1 MTPLYRA
8 IIALI
13 ALPTVLWAQCG
24 LLCAQEV
31 NGLVAAEANDI
42 AQPIRVTANHQEIL
56 QQENTTI
63 ITMRGGM
70 NGSGLVELTQGE
82 LQLTAE
88 TMVVFDR
95 VTADGHDVLV
105 YAEGRVQYTN
115 HGNPQRYAAHQIR
128 LQALSPV
135 SVDSKLQS
143 EVTSPSELMRK
154 AATRMAPGSKNTTS
168 TVSLQGGPDSFT
180 PPQFNSPSGSAVQ
193 GSRRIRI
200 RPRSSQPL
208 QFDSFLS
215 RDTVPEE
222 QVYVLTGGV
231 NILIDGV
238 QLDGAGQ
245 LMQPGVLDLSA
256 DRIIIWTDPSDSDKL
271 AVGQAL
277 VQAASRRLQIYLEGN
292 ILVRQQDN
300 TITATR
306 AFFDANNDRAL
317 LMNAELRAQL
327 PQTGGEFRIRA
338 EKLRRLSENK
348 FHAQNAW
355 TSTSPY
361 GQPGYRVQASDI
373 FVEPGPVS
381 PFTKVDPN
389 TGQPVNGPPLWM
401 TALNPQFILGNTP
414 ILGLPKITAP
424 IEDPNI
430 PIRRAVVKQDRVF
443 GFQVKTVW
451 NLSKLLGQP
460 TPKGMD
466 WDLMAD
472 YLSERGPAIGVQ
484 GDYDMQTNLGRAIGS
499 STLIYQHDDGA
510 DNLGADRRSLSPD
523 NNNRGA
529 IIMRHNQFLPGQ
541 AQLFG
546 EIGYLSDRNY
556 LESFHEPRYDTDK
569 DVETLI
575 GARQDLQAWSGS
587 LMAKT
592 ELNEFEASTDWLPKG
607 DLYSFSQP
615 IFGGLAYHSSHSSVG
630 YADLEPGRPPSNLND
645 PFTPLALPYVNDASG
660 LVAMTRHQVDAP
672 FMLGPVNINPFV
684 MGEAA
689 FWDEG
694 LTAKDIDR
702 YVFSTGVQAHLS
714 ATKIMPFIR
723 SDLWNLNGLAHKSDA
738 YLEYRYT
745 ESSRDLSE
753 ISQYN
758 EIDDNSTER
767 FRGRYTTQI
776 FPGLIPAEF
785 DPRYYAVRNG
795 AGMWIS
801 APYHELVND
810 QETLRL
816 RWRNRLQTKVGPVGQ
831 ERIRDWMIWE
841 SGVTWFPK
849 ADRDNFGED
858 FGLIYGNYRW
868 NINDRT
874 SILADGI
881 VDLFDN
887 AQDVWSLG
895 VLSQRSTRGSVYLGY
910 RKVEAKNY
918 LDSQTLVASYSY
930 QMSPK
935 WISTGSIAYDV
946 AAGESRGS
954 SLTFSRVGLDW
965 VVHVGLG
972 IDTSKDNVG
981 IAFAVEPR
989 FGPPSPTNLSYLLG
1003 LGR

>member
-1 MTPLYRA
+1 MVIVDRS
-8 IIALI
+8 
-13 ALPTVLWAQCG
+13 
-24 LLCAQEV
+24 
-31 NGLVAAEANDI
+31 
-42 AQPIRVTANHQEIL
+42 TAN
-56 QQENTTI
+56 
-63 ITMRGGM
+63 
-70 NGSGLVELTQGE
+70 
-82 LQLTAE
+82 
-88 TMVVFDR
+88 
-95 VTADGHDVLV
+95 GHDVLV
-105 YAEGRVQYTN
+105 YAEGRVQYLN
-115 HGNPQRYAAHQIR
+115 HGQSNRYAAHRIR
-128 LQALSPV
+128 LQALNAV
-135 SVDSKLQS
+135 EVESKLQS
-143 EVTSPSELMRK
+143 EVTVPSEQMRK
-154 AATRMAPGSKNTTS
+154 AVSRLVPSNRNTTS
-168 TVSLQGGPDSFT
+168 TVSLQVGPDGFNEDNFNPDSFN
-180 PPQFNSPSGSAVQ
+180 PPQFNAPPISVTQ
-193 GSRRIRI
+193 ESRRVKV

-222 QVYVLTGGV
+222 QVFVLTGGV
-231 NILIDGV
+231 NVLIEGTTFD
-238 QLDGAGQ
+238 AGGR
-245 LMQPGVLDLSA
+245 LVQPGVLDLSA
-256 DRIIIWTDPSDSDKL
+256 DRVIIWTEPGDGEGM
-271 AVGQAL
+271 GQWQDL
-277 VQAASRRLQIYLEGN
+277 VQGASKRLQVYLEGN
-292 ILVRQQDN
+292 ILVRQENN
-300 TITATR
+300 TITASH

-317 LMNAELRAQL
+317 LLNAELRAQL

-338 EKLRRLSENK
+338 ERLRRLSENK

-361 GQPGYRVQASDI
+361 GSPGYRVQASEV
-373 FVEPGPVS
+373 FVGPGPIS
-381 PFTKVDPN
+381 PFTKLDPT
-389 TGQPVNGPPLWM
+389 TGQPASGSPPLWV
-401 TALNPQFILGNTP
+401 TSLNPQFILGDVP
-414 ILGLPKITAP
+414 IFALPKVTAP

-430 PIRRAVVKQDRVF
+430 PIRRAVIKQDRIF
-443 GFQVKTVW
+443 GFQVRTVW
-451 NLSKLLGQP
+451 NLSKVLGQQNM
-460 TPKGMD
+460 TGMD
-466 WDLMAD
+466 WDLTAD
-472 YLSERGPAIGVQ
+472 YLSERGPAIGLQ
-484 GDYDMQTNLGRAIGS
+484 SDYDTQTFLGRAIGE
-499 STLIYQHDDGA
+499 STLIYQYDDGT
-510 DNLGADRRSLSPD
+510 DNLGADRRSISPD
-523 NNNRGA
+523 DNSRGA
-529 IIMRHNQFLPGQ
+529 VIMRHKQFLPGQ

-556 LESFHEPRYDTDK
+556 LESFHEPRYDSDK

-587 LMAKT
+587 LLART
-592 ELNEFEASTDWLPKG
+592 ELNEFEASTDWLPRG

-615 IFGGLAYHSSHSSVG
+615 IFNGLAYHSSHSSAG
-630 YADLEPGRPPSNLND
+630 YADLEPGKSPADPND
-645 PFTPLALPYVNDASG
+645 PFTSLALPYYNDASG
-660 LVAMTRHQVDAP
+660 LVAMTRHQIDAP
-672 FMLGPVNINPFV
+672 FMLGPVNVNPFV

-694 LTAKDIDR
+694 LTGQDIDR
-702 YVFSTGVQAHLS
+702 YVFSGGVQAHLS
-714 ATKIMPFIR
+714 ATKVMPFVR
-723 SDLWNLNGLAHKSDA
+723 NELWNLNGLAHKSDA
-738 YLEYRYT
+738 FLEYRFT
-745 ESSRDLSE
+745 ESSRGLNE

-758 EIDDNSTER
+758 EIDDNATER
-767 FRGRYTTQI
+767 FRTRYTTQI

-795 AGMWIS
+795 AGLWVS
-801 APYHELVND
+801 APYHELVDD

-841 SGVTWFPK
+841 SGVTWFPD

-858 FGLIYGNYRW
+858 FGLLYGNYRW
-868 NINDRT
+868 NVNDRT

-895 VLSQRSTRGSVYLGY
+895 VLSQRSTRGSIYLGY

-935 WISTGSIAYDV
+935 WISTGSLAYDV

-965 VVHVGLG
+965 IVHVGLG
-972 IDTSKDNVG
+972 IDTSKDNIG